1 MRVKDIA
8 PLLKRVDFLQVEYPN
23 KSHKRYTIGDYTL
36 DVIELDDMLEQFGER
51 TLDYIDT
58 KIDYDPW
65 SGYELTVLVL
75 YLKEEK

>member
-1 MRVKDIA
+1 
-8 PLLKRVDFLQVEYPN
+8 
-23 KSHKRYTIGDYTL
+23 
-36 DVIELDDMLEQFGER
+36 MLEQFGER

-75 YLKEEK
+75 YLKEEVK